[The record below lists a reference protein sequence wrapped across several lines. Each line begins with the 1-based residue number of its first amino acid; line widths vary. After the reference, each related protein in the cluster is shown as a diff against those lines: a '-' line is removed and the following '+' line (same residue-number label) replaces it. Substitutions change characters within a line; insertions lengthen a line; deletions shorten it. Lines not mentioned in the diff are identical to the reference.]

1 MNRNGW
7 DGDMS
12 KSEFE
17 WNRMM
22 AGKLYSPYRVGDDSW
37 EKVHVAQKRF
47 NDSEFWHDR
56 SALNELRKCFGS
68 APEDIVLTP
77 PVYFDHGDRVFF
89 GKHFY
94 ANTDLTILDENE
106 VRFGDNVFLAPH
118 VSIYTAGHP
127 IDAEVRNTE
136 VEYARQVTI
145 GSNVWIGGNVVINPG
160 VTIGD
165 DVVIGSGSVVTKDIP
180 SHVIAAGVP
189 CRVIR
194 EITEKDK
201 EYWYA
206 RYQDYLEERG

>member
-1 MNRNGW
+1 
-7 DGDMS
+7 MS

-94 ANTDLTILDENE
+94 ANTNLTILDENE

-194 EITEKDK
+194 VITEKDK

>member
-1 MNRNGW
+1 
-7 DGDMS
+7 MS
-12 KSEFE
+12 RSEFE

-136 VEYARQVTI
+136 VEYARPVTI

>member
-1 MNRNGW
+1 
-7 DGDMS
+7 MS
-12 KSEFE
+12 RSEFE

-77 PVYFDHGDRVFF
+77 PVYFDHGDRIFF

>member
-1 MNRNGW
+1 
-7 DGDMS
+7 MS

-136 VEYARQVTI
+136 LEYAKPVTI

-180 SHVIAAGVP
+180 SRVIAAGVP